1 MAIEPEEIKNRI
13 PVSEIRFVTSR
24 SAGPGGQNVNKVNTK
39 VELRFSIGDSSSLS
53 DQEKERIRIKLK
65 NRINSEDILLIISR
79 SERTQL
85 KNRKAAEEKFYDL
98 LASAL
103 TVKPKR
109 KKTKPTILSTEKR
122 LTSKKKRG
130 EKKRLRK
137 KDITTE

>member
-53 DQEKERIRIKLK
+53 DEEKERIRIKLK
-65 NRINSEDILLIISR
+65 NRINSEDILLIISQ